1 MLVVGSFWGRA
12 GGLILVGLV
21 AAIATAG
28 RNAPAATST
37 TRTGSYAPTSAAE
50 VEETYDFGGGRFTL
64 DLSDVE
70 DVEALD
76 GRDVLDRRF
85 RRRGRGRSSPT
96 AWTSTCGPRS
106 WRATSGSSTSGAT
119 ASTSPSPGSLDG
131 GDDVPDLS
139 INIDLVAGEIL
150 VREAA

>member
-1 MLVVGSFWGRA
+1 MLRRRLLLGPRRRSDPRGPRRRDRH
-12 GGLILVGLV
+12 G
-21 AAIATAG
+21 AA
-28 RNAPAATST
+28 RPSAATSASED
-37 TRTGSYAPTSAAE
+37 RFFAPTSAAE

-76 GRDVLDRRF
+76 GRDVLIDGFGGEVEVIVPDGMDVDVRAQLVAGDVRVFDERRDGF
-85 RRRGRGRSSPT
+85 DIT
-96 AWTSTCGPRS
+96 VAQ
-106 WRATSGSSTSGAT
+106 
-119 ASTSPSPGSLDG
+119 SLDG

-139 INIDLVAGEIL
+139 IDIDMVAGEIL